1 MNPPSPESLS
11 AHPQPINGDDF
22 FERTGKIYE
31 QALGR
36 RGGGGGGV
44 QKSKELKDY
53 GRQTGRGMWTPS
65 TAHSHGLGEN
75 EDSIFDRKFQDMID
89 WLNKYCEYISL
100 TLTAART

>member
-1 MNPPSPESLS
+1 MDSPSPESLS

-31 QALGR
+31 QAIHPRFGYERAQR
-36 RGGGGGGV
+36 RIYLQAGLV
-44 QKSKELKDY
+44 QKSKELKDHS
-53 GRQTGRGMWTPS
+53 RQTGR
-65 TAHSHGLGEN
+65 GLGEN

-89 WLNKYCEYISL
+89 WLDKYCEYISL